1 MGIKMN
7 DQEKQRSTHLLLLL
21 YYTILSLG
29 LIGESLLMGW
39 ERWAVVLLPVGVI
52 ICWTM
57 HIRNRMSPAIRLD
70 IYSALMMLVFFFYGI
85 HETSMFDLAPLII
98 LVMVLYSFTER
109 YGTIKLCMITYYG
122 TIAYDLLFVVES
134 SGEETSL
141 YISRLLLHVVLVYLA
156 GRLLKTLAQRQVKE
170 RKAAEDMI
178 ARLEEI
184 NQRTEDFLA
193 NVSHELRT
201 PINAVT
207 GISSVML
214 KNEENPEKK
223 KDIFTIQMAGQR
235 LFGQIED
242 ILDYTEIDNEK
253 MIVSE
258 ETYMIS
264 SIVNDV
270 ISENQMQEREYMPE
284 LIFDLDAAMPA
295 AFLGD
300 GKKIKKIL
308 RHLVN
313 NAVKFTKR
321 GGVYVRIHALR
332 KDYGANLCITVSD
345 TGEGISGEELEKIT
359 EGFYQTD
366 GGRSRKAG
374 GLGLGL
380 PIVAGM
386 VSCMEGFMQ
395 IKSEEGCGTVISVSI
410 PQKIVDKKPMITL
423 ENRERLCLAC
433 FLKPEKYETPEVRDY
448 YNETITHMVE
458 GMDVSI
464 YRVFNTDEL
473 KTLTGIYQI
482 THLFIG
488 TEEYG
493 ESSALFEDLA
503 ERMMVIVVA
512 DQHFVPLSGTKTK
525 LLRKPFYC
533 LPIVNMLNA
542 EAVRGVISFEGKR
555 MLCPDVRV
563 LVVDDEPMN
572 LMVAEGIFREY
583 EMQVRTVHSGIAA
596 LEICEKEDFD
606 LIFLDHMMPE
616 MDGVETLKRLRRLLT
631 DSGRTAI
638 IIAFTANAV
647 SGAREMFFQEGFDE
661 FVSKPI
667 EMAELERVLRNVLP
681 KSAVRYADK
690 DYRTERNVE
699 YQDGGQSEEIR
710 SEGIQEQSIS
720 DQRKTDLLEK
730 AGIHTIT
737 GLQYCL
743 NSTEFYEELLVKFA
757 SDADGKQE
765 DISRFFEQK
774 DWGNYRIMVH
784 ALKSTAR
791 MIGAGALSDLA
802 RDLED
807 AAKDLNVEYI
817 GTHHENLLSRYRET
831 VQSIREIYCKEEKAG
846 KENTGKQNAGEQKE
860 YQEIS
865 GSELRRR
872 LEEIEDSLNTF
883 EAEKARTLMER
894 LGDFVYC
901 GDSVAGLLE
910 EAGRDVDDFEMAA
923 ASEKVKALICS
934 VEDGEA

>member
-1 MGIKMN
+1 MN
-7 DQEKQRSTHLLLLL
+7 DQEKQRAAHILILLC
-21 YYTILSLG
+21 YTILSCA

-39 ERWAVVLLPVGVI
+39 ETWVVVLLPIGVI
-52 ICWTM
+52 AGWAL
-57 HIRNRMSPAIRLD
+57 HIGNRLPMSVRLD
-70 IYSALMMLVFFFYGI
+70 IYTVMMMLVYFFYGI
-85 HETSMFDLAPLII
+85 HETSMFDLAPLMIT
-98 LVMVLYSFTER
+98 VMVMYSSTEK
-109 YGTIKLCMITYYG
+109 YGTIKICMFTYYL
-122 TIAYDLLFVVES
+122 TMAYDFFLVMDSSAEDASLF
-134 SGEETSL
+134 
-141 YISRLLLHVVLVYLA
+141 ISRILLHLLLVYMA
-156 GRLLKTLAQRQVKE
+156 GRLLKIMVQRRGRE
-170 RKAAEDMI
+170 RKSTEEMI

-184 NQRTEDFLA
+184 NRRTEDFLA

-214 KNEENPEKK
+214 KNEEDPEKK

-253 MIVSE
+253 ISISE
-258 ETYMIS
+258 EAYMIS

-270 ISENQMQEREYMPE
+270 ISENQMQEREHVPE

-295 AFLGD
+295 VLLGD
-300 GKKIKKIL
+300 GKKMKKIL

-313 NAVKFTKR
+313 NAVKFTKK
-321 GGVYVRIHALR
+321 GGVYVRIHALQ
-332 KDYGANLCITVSD
+332 KDYGVNLCIAVSD

-366 GGRSRKAG
+366 GGRNRKAG

-395 IKSEEGCGTVISVSI
+395 IRSEEGCGTVVSVSI
-410 PQKIVDKKPMITL
+410 PQKVVDKKPMVAL
-423 ENRERLCLAC
+423 KNRERLCLAC

-464 YRVFNTDEL
+464 HRVFNTDEL
-473 KTLTGIYQI
+473 KALAGLYQI

-488 TEEYG
+488 AEEYE
-493 ESSALFEDLA
+493 ESHALFEDLA
-503 ERMMVIVVA
+503 GRMTVIVVA
-512 DQHFVPLSGTKTK
+512 DKHFVPQPGTKAK

-533 LPIVNMLNA
+533 LPIANMLNA
-542 EAVRGVISFEGKR
+542 EVVQDEISFEGKR
-555 MLCPDVRV
+555 MICPDVSV

-583 EMQVRTVHSGIAA
+583 EMQVKTVHSGKMA
-596 LEICEKEDFD
+596 LELCEKEEFD

-616 MDGVETLKRLRRLLT
+616 MDGVETLKRLRRLLA
-631 DSGRTAI
+631 DSERSAT

-647 SGAREMFFQEGFDE
+647 SGAREMFFEEGFDE

-667 EMAELERVLRNVLP
+667 EMVELERVLRNILP
-681 KSAVRYADK
+681 KSAVQYVDK
-690 DYRTERNVE
+690 DYRMERNMENRDVAQPE
-699 YQDGGQSEEIR
+699 DIEEQP
-710 SEGIQEQSIS
+710 SPGKK
-720 DQRKTDLLEK
+720 KTDLLEE
-730 AGIHTIT
+730 AGIHTAA

-743 NSTEFYEELLVKFA
+743 DNTEFYDELLMKFA

-765 DISRFFEQK
+765 EIGKFFGQE
-774 DWGNYRIMVH
+774 DWENYHIMVH
-784 ALKSTAR
+784 ALKGTAR
-791 MIGAGALSDLA
+791 MIGADALSDQA
-802 RDLED
+802 KDLED
-807 AAKDLNVEYI
+807 AAKNRNVEYI
-817 GTHHENLLSRYRET
+817 GMHHENLLAKYQEMA
-831 VQSIREIYCKEEKAG
+831 QSIRDIFDEDVINE
-846 KENTGKQNAGEQKE
+846 EQKE

-865 GSELRRR
+865 GSEFLRR

-883 EAEKARTLMER
+883 EAEKAKTLIEQ
-894 LGDFVYC
+894 LDGFVYC
-901 GDSVAGLLE
+901 GNAVAGLLE
-910 EAGRDVDDFEMAA
+910 EIGRDVDDFEMAA
-923 ASEKVKALICS
+923 ALEKVKTLIGS
-934 VEDGEA
+934 VGDGES

>member
-1 MGIKMN
+1 ME

-21 YYTILSLG
+21 YYTILSLA

-52 ICWTM
+52 VCWTM
-57 HIRNRMSPAIRLD
+57 HIRNRLSSAIRLD

-85 HETSMFDLAPLII
+85 HESSMFDLAPLII
-98 LVMVLYSFTER
+98 TVMVLYSFTER
-109 YGTIKLCMITYYG
+109 FGTIKLCMITYYC
-122 TIAYDLLFVVES
+122 TIVYDLFFVMGSSVEKNSLF
-134 SGEETSL
+134 
-141 YISRLLLHVVLVYLA
+141 ISRLFLHAMLVYMA
-156 GRLLKTLAQRQVKE
+156 GRLLKVLAQRQVKE
-170 RKAAEDMI
+170 RKTAEDMI

-193 NVSHELRT
+193 NMSHELRT

-214 KNEENPEKK
+214 KNEEDPEKK

-253 MIVSE
+253 IIVSE
-258 ETYMIS
+258 EAYIIS

-270 ISENQMQEREYMPE
+270 ISENQLQEREYTLE

-295 AFLGD
+295 VLLGD

-313 NAVKFTKR
+313 NAVKFTKK

-332 KDYGANLCITVSD
+332 KEYGANLCITVSD
-345 TGEGISGEELEKIT
+345 TGEGISEEELEKIT
-359 EGFYQTD
+359 EGFYQAD
-366 GGRSRKAG
+366 GGRSRRAG

-386 VSCMEGFMQ
+386 VSYMEGFMQ
-395 IKSEEGCGTVISVSI
+395 IKSEEGRGTVVSVSI
-410 PQKIVDKKPMITL
+410 PQKIADKNPMITL
-423 ENRERLCLAC
+423 KKRERLCLAC
-433 FLKPEKYETPEVRDY
+433 FLKPEKYEIPEVRDY
-448 YNETITHMVE
+448 YNETISHMIE

-464 YRVFNTDEL
+464 HRVFNRDEL
-473 KTLTGIYQI
+473 KALTEVYQI

-488 TEEYG
+488 AEEYE
-493 ESSALFEDLA
+493 ESSTLFEKLA
-503 ERMMVIVVA
+503 DRMTVIVAA
-512 DQHFVPLSGTKTK
+512 DKHFALPAGTKAK
-525 LLRKPFYC
+525 LLKKPFYC
-533 LPIVNMLNA
+533 LPIANMLNA
-542 EAVRGVISFEGKR
+542 EAAQDEFSFAEKR
-555 MLCPDVRV
+555 MLCPNVRV

-572 LMVAEGIFREY
+572 LMVAEGIFKEY
-583 EMQVRTVHSGIAA
+583 EMQVETVHGGMEA

-616 MDGVETLKRLRRLLT
+616 MDGVETLKRLRRLFAHHE
-631 DSGRTAI
+631 RTAT

-647 SGAREMFFQEGFDE
+647 SGAREMFFEEGFDE

-667 EMAELERVLRNVLP
+667 EMVELERVLKNVLP
-681 KSAVRYADK
+681 KSAVQYVDK
-690 DYRTERNVE
+690 DYKTERDREHQSREQPEGV
-699 YQDGGQSEEIR
+699 QRQPAAGQ
-710 SEGIQEQSIS
+710 G
-720 DQRKTDLLEK
+720 KTVLLEK
-730 AGIHTIT
+730 AGIHTTT

-743 NSTEFYEELLVKFA
+743 NSTEFYDELLTKFA

-765 DISRFFEQK
+765 EIGRFFVQQ
-774 DWGNYRIMVH
+774 DWENYCIRVH

-791 MIGAGALSDLA
+791 MIGADVLSELA
-802 RDLED
+802 KGLED
-807 AAKDLNVEYI
+807 AAKNLDVEYI
-817 GTHHENLLSRYRET
+817 GMHHENFLSRYKET
-831 VQSIREIYCKEEKAG
+831 AQSIRDVFGERKED
-846 KENTGKQNAGEQKE
+846 GEQEE

-865 GSELRRR
+865 ASELLER

-883 EAEKARTLMER
+883 EAEKAKALIEQ
-894 LGDFVYC
+894 LGGFVYC
-901 GDSVAGLLE
+901 GNSVAGLLE
-910 EAGRDVDDFEMAA
+910 EAGRDVEDFEMAA
-923 ASEKVKALICS
+923 ASDKVKTLIC
-934 VEDGEA
+934 VVKDGEA